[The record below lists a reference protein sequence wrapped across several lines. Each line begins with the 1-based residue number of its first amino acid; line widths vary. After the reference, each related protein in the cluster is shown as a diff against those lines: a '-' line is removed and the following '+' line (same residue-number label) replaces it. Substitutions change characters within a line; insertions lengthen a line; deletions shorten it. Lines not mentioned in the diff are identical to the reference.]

1 MFVWENSSKR
11 LSRKQGRM
19 ASSHELSLSCRQ
31 LNGPGA
37 CGYAQSIFSLSF
49 LASVVCMSRRTILS
63 QVFSLFVSDMDDK
76 SMAFITTHRHRRRP
90 YLEQKKYPLSCRQLN
105 DFRFPGAF
113 LYTRLMFSRFFLV
126 QRSASMQWCGSGWT
140 ARLRPTVVD
149 VLMISRCV
157 SKSSF
162 LLQTILSLSYR
173 IHVSIFH

>member
-76 SMAFITTHRHRRRP
+76 SMAFITTHRRRHLRRRHLRRRP

-126 QRSASMQWCGSGWT
+126 QRSASMQ
-140 ARLRPTVVD
+140 
-149 VLMISRCV
+149 
-157 SKSSF
+157 
-162 LLQTILSLSYR
+162 
-173 IHVSIFH
+173 